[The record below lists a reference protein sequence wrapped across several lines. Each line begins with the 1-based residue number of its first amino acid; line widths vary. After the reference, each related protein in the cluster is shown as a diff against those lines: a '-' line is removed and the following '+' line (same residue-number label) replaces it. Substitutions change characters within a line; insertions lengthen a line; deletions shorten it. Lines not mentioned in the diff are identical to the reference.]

1 MIIKLFSQSFFGS
14 VVYAVT
20 QWMIISSITR
30 VLSVDSTGE
39 YATSLGIVTTINI
52 FFGFGIRQIT
62 YSSTEDWVKKL
73 YLPVIFLQLISL
85 SISLIISLIFYP
97 SLLLL
102 TLFLSLFKLI
112 ETLTEYQY
120 GLYQLKD
127 DHKKIAQSRV
137 IRSIVYTA
145 FFIIALISSKSI
157 ILATASMFFA
167 NLILFFVVDKIKLS
181 DLSIISFNNNLIH
194 VVHLGFPLA
203 ITAAFLSLRSTSPRF
218 ILEHYMGYETVGI
231 FVSYLYL
238 INAGNM
244 VVQAW
249 AQVIA
254 PKVSKFFNQKD
265 ISSLVDIKRKG
276 ELFIFFYCL
285 IFAFILY
292 VFHNEIIYII
302 YGNNIEINSYI
313 ALSLVVLMVTTYIS
327 SYNGYILTAIKEFKV
342 QPKIFSF
349 LFIVSLLLT
358 IYLAHN
364 QGLVHII
371 YGLSFVCI
379 LQIMI
384 LKFFYSRK
392 IKTLPYEN

>member
-14 VVYAVT
+14 VVYAIT

-85 SISLIISLIFYP
+85 SISLLISLIFYP

-137 IRSIVYTA
+137 VRSIVYTT
-145 FFIIALISSKSI
+145 FFIIALISSKNI

-167 NLILFFVVDKIKLS
+167 NLILFFVVDKIKLN
-181 DLSIISFNNNLIH
+181 DLSSANFNNNLIH
-194 VVHLGFPLA
+194 VIHLGFPLA

-265 ISSLVDIKRKG
+265 ITSLVDIKRKG
-276 ELFIFFYCL
+276 ELFIFSYCL
-285 IFAFILY
+285 IFAFALY
-292 VFHNEIIYII
+292 VFHGEIIYII

-342 QPKIFSF
+342 QPKIFGF
-349 LFIVSLLLT
+349 LFILSLLLT
-358 IYLAHN
+358 IYLA
-364 QGLVHII
+364 QSYGLVHII
-371 YGLSFVCI
+371 YGLSLVCI
-379 LQIMI
+379 LQIVL

-392 IKTLPYEN
+392 IKKQ

>member
-14 VVYAVT
+14 VVYAIT

-62 YSSTEDWVKKL
+62 YSSTENWVKKL

-127 DHKKIAQSRV
+127 NHKKIAQSRV

-145 FFIIALISSKSI
+145 FFIIALISSKNI

-167 NLILFFVVDKIKLS
+167 NSILFFVVDKIKLS
-181 DLSIISFNNNLIH
+181 DLSIVSFNNNLMH

-265 ISSLVDIKRKG
+265 ISSLIDIKRKG

-285 IFAFILY
+285 VFAFALY

-302 YGNNIEINSYI
+302 YGDNIDINSYI

-349 LFIVSLLLT
+349 LFLISLLLT
-358 IYLAHN
+358 IYLAST

-371 YGLSFVCI
+371 YGLSFVCG
-379 LQIMI
+379 LQII
-384 LKFFYSRK
+384 LLKFFYTKK
-392 IKTLPYEN
+392 IKNNE

>member
-14 VVYAVT
+14 VVYAIT

-52 FFGFGIRQIT
+52 FFGFGIRQIS
-62 YSSTEDWVKKL
+62 YSSTENWVKKL

-127 DHKKIAQSRV
+127 NHKKIAQSRV
-137 IRSIVYTA
+137 VRSIVYTT
-145 FFIIALISSKSI
+145 FFIIALISSKNI

-181 DLSIISFNNNLIH
+181 DLSSANFNNNLIH

-218 ILEHYMGYETVGI
+218 ILEHYMGYETVGV

-244 VVQAW
+244 IVQAW

-265 ISSLVDIKRKG
+265 ITSLVDIKRKG
-276 ELFIFFYCL
+276 ELFIFSYCL
-285 IFAFILY
+285 IFAFALY
-292 VFHNEIIYII
+292 VFHGEIIYII

-342 QPKIFSF
+342 QPKIFGF
-349 LFIVSLLLT
+349 LFILSLLLT
-358 IYLAHN
+358 IYLARSY
-364 QGLVHII
+364 GLVHII
-371 YGLSFVCI
+371 YGLSLVCI
-379 LQIMI
+379 LQIVL
-384 LKFFYSRK
+384 LKFFYSKK
-392 IKTLPYEN
+392 IKKQ